1 MTFHGV
7 VRTMRLL
14 PMLSILLACP
24 ILNGCQSA
32 EDPRTPDAPTTAPR
46 VTMTVRLGGASSL
59 TVHQH
64 VTFADPSYSLS
75 LSPDPP
81 EMSIGDEERFR
92 PVISNLT
99 VVAPGQAVQHVRRVD
114 YDTWVSFVEPVREV
128 TMEYRMSGVMVH
140 QRPSVPGRYL
150 VYATALSVG
159 PVQGAERVITVQ
171 RALNLGCLTSDGRLE
186 VCGHQTGDG
195 WEVRLPPERA
205 ATSVLAQIQ
214 AT

>member
-1 MTFHGV
+1 
-7 VRTMRLL
+7 
-14 PMLSILLACP
+14 MLSILLACP
-24 ILNGCQSA
+24 VLNGCQTA
-32 EDPRTPDAPTTAPR
+32 EEPRTPEAPTTTPR
-46 VTMTVRLGGASSL
+46 VTMTVRLVGASNL

-81 EMSIGDEERFR
+81 EISTGDEERFR
-92 PVISNLT
+92 PVISHLT
-99 VVAPGQAVQHVRRVD
+99 VVAPGQAVQHVRRVN

-128 TMEYRMSGVMVH
+128 TIDYRMHGVMVH

-171 RALNLGCLTSDGRLE
+171 RALNLGCLTSNGRLE
-186 VCGHQTGDG
+186 VCGHQTSDG
-195 WEVRLPPERA
+195 WAVRLPPEHA
-205 ATSVLAQIQ
+205 TTSVLAQMQ